1 MDADLDSTVND
12 VSEVKIPWTCLGN
25 PLGEVRIA
33 TIIEAE
39 STGSVLAVHPT
50 QTIDSGSV
58 QQNFTEFL
66 QFTPQLQGDLSD
78 GTLTSFPIIYR
89 TYLGSNVSGPV
100 KDFDVIVKA
109 DDGDTDTRTNCQWD
123 WDTLEDLN
131 VSTANTVSRSFTI
144 LRACPLITGLEDLT
158 ILEDA
163 PSRPWF
169 SRASV
174 WTNRMRTP
182 PCRGT

>member
-1 MDADLDSTVND
+1 M
-12 VSEVKIPWTCLGN
+12 
-25 PLGEVRIA
+25 
-33 TIIEAE
+33 
-39 STGSVLAVHPT
+39 
-50 QTIDSGSV
+50 
-58 QQNFTEFL
+58 
-66 QFTPQLQGDLSD
+66 
-78 GTLTSFPIIYR
+78 
-89 TYLGSNVSGPV
+89 
-100 KDFDVIVKA
+100 KDFDVTVKA
-109 DDGDTDTRTNCQWD
+109 DDGDTDTCTNWD

-158 ILEDA
+158 ILEDH

-182 PCRGT
+182 PCLGT